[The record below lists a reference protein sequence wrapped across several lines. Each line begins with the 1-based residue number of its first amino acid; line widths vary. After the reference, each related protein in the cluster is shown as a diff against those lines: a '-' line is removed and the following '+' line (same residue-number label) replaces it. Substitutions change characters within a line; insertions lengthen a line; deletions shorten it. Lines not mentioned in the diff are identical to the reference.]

1 MRAGRLVMTDGL
13 RTSLRA
19 LRTYPRAFWILVA
32 GTFVYCAGSG
42 LAFPLE
48 GIYLRTHLHAS
59 WFTIGILFG
68 LLGVLAS
75 PSQIAGGAV
84 TDRVG
89 RRATMVVSAVSGIV
103 WFVGFAFANRAWQV
117 GVLVV
122 VESACGWPLFLTS
135 SNAMIAD
142 LLPAKQRAAAYSLI
156 RTAMNVGVVLGPAV
170 GGLALNL
177 GATFR
182 AVFLCA
188 AAGCAAFLVMILVWV
203 EETRPAAAAQEG
215 VAKPAG
221 YRVVAAD
228 RRFMLF
234 CAVALLPLI
243 PFGQFGAIYSTY
255 ITTEM
260 GVSYGTWPLLLA
272 LNAAIVALL
281 QFVAVAL
288 SRGRDPMHLMALA
301 SLLLAVGVG
310 GVAFAHS
317 LSTLVV
323 LVVVMSLGELFFA
336 PIASSIVSD
345 MAPEAIRGR
354 YMGAWTVMWN
364 GGISAGPLLGGILLG
379 SIGGRPTFAAVL
391 GIGLLG
397 AVLFTLL
404 SGGRP
409 LETITQEAAPVV
421 RDAERPT

>member
-1 MRAGRLVMTDGL
+1 MTGGL
-13 RTSLRA
+13 SASLRA
-19 LRTYPRAFWILVA
+19 LRTYPRAFWILLV

-59 WFTIGILFG
+59 WFTISILFG

-75 PSQIAGGAV
+75 PFQIVGGAV
-84 TDRVG
+84 TDRIG
-89 RRATMVVSAVSGIV
+89 RRITMVTAAISGIV
-103 WFVGFAFANRAWQV
+103 WFVGFAFASQAWQV

-122 VESACGWPLFLTS
+122 VESALGWPLFLTS

-142 LLPAKQRAAAYSLI
+142 VLPQEQRATAYSLI
-156 RTAMNVGVVLGPAV
+156 RTAMNVGVVIGPAV
-170 GGLALNL
+170 GGIALGL
-177 GATFR
+177 GVSFR
-182 AVFLCA
+182 DVFLSA
-188 AAGCAAFLVMILVWV
+188 AAGCAGFLVLILIWV
-203 EETRPAAAAQEG
+203 KESRPASAAQKG
-215 VAKPAG
+215 VAKPIG
-221 YRVVAAD
+221 YRVVMRD
-228 RRFMLF
+228 RRFLMF

-260 GVSYGTWPLLLA
+260 GVKYSTWPLLLA
-272 LNAAIVALL
+272 LNAGIVALL

-288 SRGRDPMHLMALA
+288 SRGRDPMRLMALA
-301 SLLLAVGVG
+301 SLLIAIGVG

-317 LSTLVV
+317 LLTLVI
-323 LVVVMSLGELFFA
+323 LVVVMSLGEIFFS

-364 GGISAGPLLGGILLG
+364 GGASAGPLLGGILVG
-379 SIGGRPTFAAVL
+379 SIGGRGAFGTVLVL
-391 GIGLLG
+391 GVIG
-397 AVLFTLL
+397 AVLFMLL
-404 SGGRP
+404 STGRP
-409 LETITQEAAPVV
+409 LETITEEAAPVV

>member
-1 MRAGRLVMTDGL
+1 MGPCAMTGGL
-13 RTSLRA
+13 GASFSS
-19 LRTYPRAFWILVA
+19 LRTYPRAIWVLLV

-68 LLGVLAS
+68 LLGLLAS
-75 PSQIAGGAV
+75 PFQIVGGAV

-89 RRATMVVSAVSGIV
+89 RRVTMITASISGIV
-103 WFVGFAFANRAWQV
+103 WFVGFAFADRAWQV

-122 VESACGWPLFLTS
+122 LESALGWPLFLTS

-142 LLPAKQRAAAYSLI
+142 VLPQEQRATAYSLI

-170 GGLALNL
+170 GGFALSL
-177 GATFR
+177 GVSFR
-182 AVFLCA
+182 NVFLCA
-188 AAGCAAFLVMILVWV
+188 AAGCAAFLALILIWV
-203 EETRPAAAAQEG
+203 EETRPVSAAQRD
-215 VAKPAG
+215 VAKPVG
-221 YRVVAAD
+221 YRVVMHD
-228 RRFMLF
+228 RRFLMF

-255 ITTEM
+255 ITTEL
-260 GVSYGTWPLLLA
+260 GVKASTWPLLLS
-272 LNAAIVALL
+272 LNAGIVALL

-288 SRGRDPMHLMALA
+288 SRGRDPMRLMALA
-301 SLLLAVGVG
+301 SALIAIGIG

-317 LSTLVV
+317 LFTLVI
-323 LVVVMSLGELFFA
+323 LVVIMSLGEIFFS

-364 GGISAGPLLGGILLG
+364 GGASVGPLLGGILMG
-379 SIGGRPTFAAVL
+379 SVGGRGAFGTVLVL
-391 GIGLLG
+391 GLAG
-397 AVLFTLL
+397 AVLFMLL
-404 SGGRP
+404 ATGRP
-409 LETITQEAAPVV
+409 LQTITEESAPVV